1 MNVAI
6 PELDGR
12 IITVPLSF
20 KEEQAGVGSG
30 RDAGRPARAPC
41 ETAPTG

>member
-12 IITVPLSF
+12 IISVPLSF
-20 KEEQAGVGSG
+20 KEEQADAEVAGTPVVGAL
-30 RDAGRPARAPC
+30 RC
-41 ETAPTG
+41 VTAPAA